1 MSLEPTQDRFS
12 PMETLE
18 ALGSLLRQTR
28 EARGLTI
35 AEVAHDTF
43 IRSQY
48 LIALEKGDLS
58 KLPEMVYVRGFIKHY
73 GEYLGLNGQALADR
87 AQPLI
92 THRSTPISTT
102 TLPPKRLEGSFQFR
116 PLHLW
121 TAYLILVMVAVGVL
135 SALLEGR
142 VSPFASWFENTNS
155 ETAGNN
161 PETPTTLPRI
171 FPSIQDW
178 TRIDGI
184 YPSSTPPLYGPG
196 VNGQPVQIGIKIED
210 SPSWLRVVADG
221 QTVFEDTL
229 QPGSQRN
236 WTAERSIVIR
246 AGNAGGVLLT
256 YNNQTLGVMGDF
268 GEVKEQIFEP

>member
-1 MSLEPTQDRFS
+1 MSLEPLQDHS
-12 PMETLE
+12 TTMETLE

-35 AEVAHDTF
+35 AEVSHDTF

-48 LIALEKGDLS
+48 LLALEQGDLS

-92 THRSTPISTT
+92 THRPPPTPVTT
-102 TLPPKRLEGSFQFR
+102 IPPQRLEGSFQLR

-121 TAYLILVMVAVGVL
+121 TAYLLLVIFAVGGL
-135 SALLEGR
+135 SAFLEGR
-142 VSPFASWFENTNS
+142 VSPLSWLENS
-155 ETAGNN
+155 N
-161 PETPTTLPRI
+161 PETASNTNLETTTSLPRL
-171 FPSIQDW
+171 FPSVEAW
-178 TRIDGI
+178 TRINGI
-184 YPSSTPPLYGPG
+184 YPSATPPLQGPG
-196 VNGQPVQIGIKIED
+196 LQGKPVQIGIRIEE

-256 YNNQTLGVMGDF
+256 YNNQNLGVMGDF

>member
-1 MSLEPTQDRFS
+1 M
-12 PMETLE
+12 E

-48 LIALEKGDLS
+48 VIALEKGDLS

-92 THRSTPISTT
+92 TQRSTPTPAP
-102 TLPPKRLEGSFQFR
+102 TLPPQRLEGSFQFR

-121 TAYLILVMVAVGVL
+121 TAYLILVIFAVGVL
-135 SALLEGR
+135 SAFLEGR
-142 VSPFASWFENTNS
+142 VSPFAAWFNNANP
-155 ETAGNN
+155 ETSSNN
-161 PETPTTLPRI
+161 PETVTSLPRI

-184 YPSSTPPLYGPG
+184 YPSSTPPLFGPR
-196 VNGQPVQIGIKIED
+196 VSQPVQIGIRIED

-221 QTVFEDTL
+221 QIIFEDTL

-256 YNNQTLGVMGDF
+256 YNNQNLGVMGDF